1 MTHFHQYWR
10 ALFAAR
16 LRRLRPAIDASLDR
30 VAAHGDPREPGSDQ
44 SPQGQIRRIG
54 KSANQAVTDLDP
66 NAISKTRS
74 GSSQRTESSPRSA
87 CDLAVRGRAGNSAT
101 AMQPER

>member
-16 LRRLRPAIDASLDR
+16 LRRLRPLSTPRSTASRLTAI
-30 VAAHGDPREPGSDQ
+30 HREPDSDQ

-87 CDLAVRGRAGNSAT
+87 CDLAVRGPAGNSAT